1 MNMTKTIWIVWIGG
15 IDDHYENKQEAEN
28 AVALWKS
35 KGYDDVQLEKVTLKK
50 AQINLERIK
59 YG

>member
-1 MNMTKTIWIVWIGG
+1 MKKTIWIVWVGG

-50 AQINLERIK
+50 IGI
-59 YG
+59 